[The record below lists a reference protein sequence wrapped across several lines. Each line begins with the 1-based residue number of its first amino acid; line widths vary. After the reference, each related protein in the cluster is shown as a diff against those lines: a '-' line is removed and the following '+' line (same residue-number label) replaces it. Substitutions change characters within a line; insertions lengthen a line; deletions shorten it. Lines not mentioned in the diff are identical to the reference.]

1 MKSRVVE
8 FDDVTAEA
16 KQLVGIH
23 DSIAAD
29 AFPTGAMLE
38 CNTCKDTLFANQEA
52 CAQYLRKGWP
62 RCCGKTM
69 TMREGT

>member
-1 MKSRVVE
+1 VKPRVLE
-8 FDDVTAEA
+8 GGDVIAKA

-29 AFPTGAMLE
+29 AFPTGAMLR
-38 CNTCKDTLFANQEA
+38 CNTCEDTLFANEKS

-69 TMREGT
+69 TMRKGT